1 MCIYVQSKIISIT
14 VKQFFLLIILKTL
27 NLYIFYQAY
36 QATVFNV
43 HMYLLLK
50 NKIEQIE
57 GFYSLSGQTVFK

>member
-1 MCIYVQSKIISIT
+1 
-14 VKQFFLLIILKTL
+14 
-27 NLYIFYQAY
+27 LYIFYQAY